1 MPVAS
6 VDPMASRIRR
16 TFPAVGAALLALALV
31 TGCAPEPAP
40 TPTPTGFA
48 SDDEAFAAAEAT
60 YRAYVDALNAV
71 DLSDPATFE
80 PVYSLLSGSALSSSK
95 RTLSQLHA
103 EGYLRSGDTDFR
115 QAVLDSADLEARRIT
130 ISLCLDVS
138 QVDIVDSSGS
148 SVVGAD
154 RLDVQP
160 LDVTFVGLPGHLLI
174 DDSVASEVITCG

>member
-1 MPVAS
+1 MTSLGV
-6 VDPMASRIRR
+6 MALRMRH
-16 TFPAVGAALLALALV
+16 PLLAAGAALLALTLA
-31 TGCAPEPAP
+31 TACSP
-40 TPTPTGFA
+40 TPVPTPSPTGFA
-48 SDDEAFAAAEAT
+48 SEKEAFAAAEAT

-115 QAVLDSADLEARRIT
+115 QAVLDSADLKARRIT